1 MTSVNLGTKIEQ
13 LQRGYGVRSSCHC
26 VSAFYHCLLSKQ
38 ASRENTRCLGE
49 QTRVR
54 LCLQKKNC
62 SPERSNGSSSGAYAL
77 ISPLCRY
84 QAFPSPPINNTRT
97 SHVLKPHLNVLIIT
111 PLPVTFHPESKMRSV
126 LKVSLHHYSFASF

>member
-1 MTSVNLGTKIEQ
+1 MATEFVAAVIALALFIIASSVGKPLEKI
-13 LQRGYGVRSSCHC
+13 LN
-26 VSAFYHCLLSKQ
+26 VS
-38 ASRENTRCLGE
+38 RCLGE
-49 QTRVR
+49 KTLVR

-126 LKVSLHHYSFASF
+126 LKVSLHHYSFTSF

>member
-1 MTSVNLGTKIEQ
+1 MATEFVAAVIALALFIIASSVGKPLEKI
-13 LQRGYGVRSSCHC
+13 LN
-26 VSAFYHCLLSKQ
+26 VS
-38 ASRENTRCLGE
+38 RCLGE
-49 QTRVR
+49 KTLVR

-84 QAFPSPPINNTRT
+84 QAFSSPPINNTRT
-97 SHVLKPHLNVLIIT
+97 SHVLKPYLNVLIIT